1 MSDTGPGH
9 ECHGSKAGY
18 FVSALL
24 LLSATAWPRDAVSQ
38 TAAGDASA
46 AALKRDTVRCS
57 TQADVEAC
65 YNAIR
70 WNPNDA
76 ALLVAL
82 GDALVRA
89 QRLDDA
95 IRNYRRATVIAPG
108 MFGVGAK
115 ISAVQEK
122 MASRRAPT
130 RPAGSAVTDK
140 RYSNAAP
147 EAQSH

>member
-1 MSDTGPGH
+1 MSIHT
-9 ECHGSKAGY
+9 SKAAY

-24 LLSATAWPRDAVSQ
+24 FLSVTAWPRDAVTQ
-38 TAAGDASA
+38 TAGEASA

-70 WNPNDA
+70 WNSNDP

-89 QRLDDA
+89 QRLEDA
-95 IRNYRRATVIAPG
+95 IRNYRRAAVIAPG
-108 MFGVGAK
+108 MSGIAAK
-115 ISAVQEK
+115 ISAAEEK
-122 MASRRAPT
+122 MASRRAPA
-130 RPAGSAVTDK
+130 RPTGSAVTDK